1 MHAWFV
7 GNRRDLAAGI
17 LMTLIGI
24 GAMMQGAAYRVGSL
38 TKMGPGF
45 FPLSL
50 GVIMGTCGL
59 IITIVA
65 KCSATVT
72 ETEEVSLPPEWF
84 GWAAILG
91 GIAAFV
97 VVGQYG
103 GLLPATF
110 AIVFISAL
118 GDRHNTFLSAATLA
132 LTMTAISV
140 VVFWWLLKV
149 QFPLLTWG

>member
-1 MHAWFV
+1 MRTWFV

-24 GAMMQGAAYRVGSL
+24 GAMIQGAAYHVGSV

-50 GVIMGTCGL
+50 GVIMAACGL
-59 IITIVA
+59 VITITAQV
-65 KCSATVT
+65 SARLT
-72 ETEEVSLPPEWF
+72 ETEEVSLPPEWI

-110 AIVFISAL
+110 AIVFISAF

-149 QFPLLTWG
+149 QFPLLAWG

>member
-1 MHAWFV
+1 MRTWFD

-24 GAMMQGAAYRVGSL
+24 GAMMQGAAYHVGSL

-50 GVIMGTCGL
+50 GVIMAACGL
-59 IITIVA
+59 VITITA
-65 KCSATVT
+65 KISAPVT
-72 ETEEVSLPPEWF
+72 ETEEASLAPEWF
-84 GWAAILG
+84 GWVAILG

-97 VVGQYG
+97 IIGQYG

-132 LTMTAISV
+132 LTMTAIAV